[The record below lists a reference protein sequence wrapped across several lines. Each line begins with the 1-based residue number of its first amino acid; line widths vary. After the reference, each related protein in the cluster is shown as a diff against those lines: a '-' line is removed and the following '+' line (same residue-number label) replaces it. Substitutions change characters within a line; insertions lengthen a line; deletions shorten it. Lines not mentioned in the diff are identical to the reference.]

1 MRLLATIVRFL
12 RDLPMKYRLLTPG
25 PSPVPEETLLELAK
39 PVPYHRTPEMR
50 QLLAE
55 VTQDLQYAFQTSNPV
70 LTLTG
75 SGTGGMEAALVN
87 CVRPGGKVIC
97 LIAGR
102 FGERWRS
109 ISKAFG
115 AEAVNVTAPQGQAV
129 SPEQLAQALAQ
140 HPDAVAV
147 CGTLSE
153 TSTGVAHD
161 IAAFGKLVAKT
172 PAVLLVDAIS
182 ALAAMECRTD
192 DWHIDVCVTG
202 SQKALMLP
210 PGLAFVSVSPKAWDL
225 IERNPERRAFYFD
238 LKKAKKDLES
248 HETPYTPAH
257 TLLMGLRVSLKKIRA
272 EGIENIWKRQARTA
286 AAARAGFRGL
296 GLELFAARPADSVTV
311 AKVPDGID
319 GSALLAKLEKQ
330 YGLKLAGGQDNLKGK
345 IIRLG
350 HMGYI
355 DQFDVLTALA
365 GVELVLKEMGYPIE
379 PGKGLAAAQQVWAKG

>member
-1 MRLLATIVRFL
+1 
-12 RDLPMKYRLLTPG
+12 MKSRLLTPG
-25 PSPVPEETLLELAK
+25 PSPVPEETLLELAR
-39 PVPYHRTPEMR
+39 PVPYHRTSEMR

-55 VTQDLQYAFQTSNPV
+55 VTQDLQYVFQTKSPV
-70 LTLTG
+70 LTLTS

-87 CVRPGGKVIC
+87 CVPPRGKVIC

-102 FGERWRS
+102 FGERWRN
-109 ISKAFG
+109 IGKVYG
-115 AEAVNVTAPQGQAV
+115 AEAISITAPQGQAV

-147 CGTLSE
+147 SCTLSE

-161 IAAFGKLVAKT
+161 VAAFGKLVAKT

-192 DWHIDVCVTG
+192 DWYIDACVTG

-225 IERNPERRAFYFD
+225 IDRNPERRTFYFD
-238 LKKAKKDLES
+238 LKKARKDLEQN
-248 HETPYTPAH
+248 ETPYTPAH

-286 AAARAGFRGL
+286 AAARAGFRGM

-319 GSALLAKLEKQ
+319 GSALLGKLEKQ

-345 IIRLG
+345 IIRLA

-355 DQFDVLTALA
+355 DQFDVLAALA
-365 GVELVLKEMGYPIE
+365 GVELVLKEMGYPVE
-379 PGKGLAAAQQVWAKG
+379 PGKGVAAAQQVWAEAK